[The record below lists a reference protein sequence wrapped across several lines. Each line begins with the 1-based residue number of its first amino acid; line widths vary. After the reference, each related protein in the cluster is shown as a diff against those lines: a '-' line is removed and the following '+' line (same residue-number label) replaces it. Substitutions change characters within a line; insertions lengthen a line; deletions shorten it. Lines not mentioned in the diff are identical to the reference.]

1 MEVSKKYITKLG
13 GFKDELPYILD
24 IMVKS
29 IPKEVPR
36 NLALTIV
43 LSEVSAFIS
52 SFRNNIL
59 LNAKSKK
66 LKTIVPT
73 NTYIFSLSPSG
84 ISKDRT
90 KNTIHKLLAGGYK
103 ELDKT
108 IKADLVSRAKN
119 AAIAEGDE
127 EANYY
132 AYMNPQIDQEFKFGT
147 VAGVS
152 AEISGLGNEQSLGAP
167 TLLSSEIGS
176 DLATRGEELIKTFTV
191 LADLYDLGTGKFDTV
206 KSMEAK
212 LRGVTSLP
220 VNFMVFGSEKGI
232 LMDAGNK
239 KKFKS
244 FFNQQLARR
253 CMFSFTTKVPK
264 KVLPKTVEER
274 KKVRESA
281 TVEEGKFQDII
292 YEVFEELGVWM
303 PNNTELFVSKEVDDV
318 FEEYKNYNELYSDT
332 ISDTLP
338 ISQLARKHKQWLAL
352 KLSGILALIDKSD
365 TINVPHYVD
374 AINVVETLAPD
385 LEKFEIELDKESYEI
400 LDGYC
405 IANSKKGEF
414 HISLHELKKMDFI
427 PGTSGAEGKLKELC
441 VLLNDYS
448 KEGIYSIE
456 GSVLSYEK
464 TVSTEVVGVSLL
476 SVDTSDIQTAI
487 KNKKGKT
494 MVSALKQ
501 SLAHVSV
508 YGYEFM
514 EKDPDGNSLKFAD
527 YKYLLEDD
535 YAYTPFKL
543 KDKHSA
549 VYDEDKH
556 PDAEGGIRGKDN
568 IDSGAKFVVLDV
580 DTSTITDEEAHFLL
594 EGINHHI
601 ARTSD
606 PDNAFKFRVLVEM
619 DMIVKIDSITW
630 KHFIK
635 IVGMK
640 LGLSIDPVPQSQIF
654 YSYKGREVLSETDG
668 EPLAVKELIVRA
680 LEEKDAKP
688 TAKAIPPAQQ
698 KTLLAN
704 PMSTFERAFN
714 HPTETGTSSAMIQ
727 AAFYAKDLGG
737 TNEYIIELMNKIQKY
752 VDFPLT
758 AERFENTILASK
770 EMVRRW

>member
-1 MEVSKKYITKLG
+1 MLVSKKYIEGLG
-13 GFKDELPYILD
+13 GFKNELPYILD

-29 IPKEVPR
+29 VPKEVPR

-43 LSEVSAFIS
+43 ISEVSAFIS
-52 SFRNNIL
+52 SYRNNIL

-66 LKTIVPT
+66 IKTTVPT

-103 ELDKT
+103 ELDK
-108 IKADLVSRAKN
+108 IIRADLVNRAKR

-152 AEISGLGNEQSLGAP
+152 AEISNLGNEQSLGAP

-191 LADLYDLGTGKFDTV
+191 LSDLYDLGTAKFDTV
-206 KSMEAK
+206 KSIDAK
-212 LRGVTSLP
+212 LRGVKHLP
-220 VNFMVFGSEKGI
+220 VNFLVFGSEKGI
-232 LMDAGNK
+232 LMDENNK
-239 KKFKS
+239 KKFKQ

-253 CMFSFTTKVPK
+253 CMFSYTTKVPK
-264 KVLPKTVEER
+264 KVLAGTVEER
-274 KKVRESA
+274 QKARDAA
-281 TVEEGKFQDII
+281 TTAEGSFHDII
-292 YEVFEELGVWM
+292 YDVFEELGVWL
-303 PNNTELFVSKEVDDV
+303 PNNTDIYMHKDVDILFD
-318 FEEYKNYNELYSDT
+318 EYKNYNELFSDT

-352 KLSGILALIDKSD
+352 KLSGILALVDKSD
-365 TINVPHYVD
+365 TILVSHYVD
-374 AINVVETLAPD
+374 AINVVERLAPD
-385 LEKFEIELDKESYEI
+385 LELFELELDKEPYEVLDSY
-400 LDGYC
+400 C
-405 IANSKKGEF
+405 TSSSKKGEF
-414 HISLHELKKMDFI
+414 SISLHELKKMNFI
-427 PGTSGAEGKLKELC
+427 PGTSGAESKMRELC

-476 SVDTSDIQTAI
+476 SIDTAKLQEAVEAG
-487 KNKKGKT
+487 KNKET
-494 MVSALKQ
+494 ITALKQ
-501 SLAHVSV
+501 ALSWTAV
-508 YGYEFM
+508 YGYDFI
-514 EKDPDGNSLKFAD
+514 EKDPDGNPLKFAD

-543 KDKHSA
+543 KDVSEA
-549 VYDEDKH
+549 TYDKDKH
-556 PDAEGGIRGKDN
+556 LDAKGGIRGRDN

-580 DTSTITDEEAHFLL
+580 DTSAITDKEAHLLL

-606 PDNAFKFRVLVEM
+606 PDNEFKFRVLIEM
-619 DMIVKIDSITW
+619 DMIVKVDSVTW

-635 IVGMK
+635 LVGTR
-640 LGLSIDPVPQSQIF
+640 LGLNIDPVAQSQIF
-654 YSYKGREVLSETDG
+654 YSYKGRRVLSEMLG
-668 EPLAVKELIVRA
+668 EPMPVKELVVMA
-680 LEEKDAKP
+680 LAEKDAKP
-688 TAKAIPPAQQ
+688 SAKATPVAQQ
-698 KTLLAN
+698 KTQLAN
-704 PMSTFERAFN
+704 PKVTFSYAFD
-714 HPTETGTSSAMIQ
+714 HPTETGMSSALIRC
-727 AAFYAKDLGG
+727 AYHAKDLNA
-737 TNEYIIELMNKIQKY
+737 TKEYVLELMDKIQKY
-752 VDFPLT
+752 ADFPLDEDRYNST
-758 AERFENTILASK
+758 IKTQIERWSF
-770 EMVRRW
+770 